1 MNSFDSAFS
10 ITDFSKCDPE
20 LVKSDSCDRESKDF
34 DASNVTFVFDGN
46 QFKIY
51 RRVNERKFRAVTNED
66 INIPWN
72 ANRNKTPNIKDLFK
86 IEDRIDGAIF
96 INLANDKFE
105 REVIFYSVDKVIVFQ
120 INDKAVAKS
129 LRNIGISNSPASLKK
144 GNGGLLLDSQLLFIV
159 DNRFYRYS
167 VGEKHFDDTVG
178 IQCISLNTMNI
189 ELYEL
194 NLNLI
199 VILGD
204 V

>member
-66 INIPWN
+66 TNIPWN
-72 ANRNKTPNIKDLFK
+72 ANRNKTPNIKDLFR

-120 INDKAVAKS
+120 INDKAMAKS